1 LFQNHSRQNSN
12 QLKTRPRNEIFLALD
27 NQNYS
32 LALLLPKRSSAFV
45 VLPSGPRKTPLQ
57 DQNNMSPSDV
67 NRSTAGAT
75 LLAPDTI
82 LQSRYRVIQ
91 SLGKGGMGAVYEAI
105 DLRLGHTVA
114 LKQTLTN
121 DEGQWKQFER
131 EARLMAGL
139 NHPALPRVSDYFTE
153 GHRAFFVM
161 QYVEGRDLAEIIAQQ
176 PGPFPRAAVI
186 AWADQLL
193 DALIYLHTHERQ
205 IIHRDIKPHNLKVTG
220 GGQIILLDFG
230 LAKTQT
236 ADPAGSL
243 SCTSVFG
250 YTPRYAPLE
259 QIQDLGTS
267 PQSDIYALGAT
278 LYHLL
283 TGVKPPDALARAT
296 ALVSSRPNP
305 LTPANEINEAVGADL
320 AAILTRAMAQNPAE
334 RYATAA
340 EFRDALRQIGRAG
353 EVEVEYVIR
362 PAESEPMVEEKEE
375 ISMSRA
381 PDASSTRKLGSHAL
395 AALFVILLAA
405 FAVFCNYYPWKIP
418 APAPQT
424 MVVSNPADLS
434 SVETV
439 RVNASRRSRDQ
450 KNGTPKAQA
459 GTQLS
464 SQPRVRKSTGR
475 S

>member
-1 LFQNHSRQNSN
+1 MSTCEEN
-12 QLKTRPRNEIFLALD
+12 K
-27 NQNYS
+27 
-32 LALLLPKRSSAFV
+32 SS
-45 VLPSGPRKTPLQ
+45 T
-57 DQNNMSPSDV
+57 
-67 NRSTAGAT
+67 GAT

-91 SLGKGGMGAVYEAI
+91 HLGKGGMGAVYEAI

-121 DEGQWKQFER
+121 DEDQWKQFER
-131 EARLMAGL
+131 EARLLAWL

-161 QYVEGRDLAEIIAQQ
+161 QFVDGCDLAEIIAQQ
-176 PGPFPRAAVI
+176 PGPLPRHAVV

-205 IIHRDIKPHNLKVTG
+205 IIHRDIKPHNLKITRT
-220 GGQIILLDFG
+220 GQIVLLDFG

-236 ADPAGSL
+236 ADPSGSV
-243 SCTSVFG
+243 SYTSVFG

-296 ALVSSRPNP
+296 ALVSARPNP
-305 LTPANEINEAVGADL
+305 LKPANEINKAVGVEL
-320 AAILTRAMAQNPAE
+320 AAILTRAMAQNPDE

-340 EFRDALRQIGRAG
+340 EFREALRQIGRGGAD
-353 EVEVEYVIR
+353 VEYLVHH
-362 PAESEPMVEEKEE
+362 SEIDSTVVE
-375 ISMSRA
+375 IGDTTIVRSARV
-381 PDASSTRKLGSHAL
+381 SSTGKLGSHAV
-395 AALFVILLAA
+395 AAVLVILLAA
-405 FAVFCNYYPWKIP
+405 FGVFCSYYPWKIP
-418 APAPQT
+418 AAAPQKVFST
-424 MVVSNPADLS
+424 DIATLPPVEPARAND
-434 SVETV
+434 
-439 RVNASRRSRDQ
+439 NRRSRDQ
-450 KNGTPKAQA
+450 KSATVNGSAQA
-459 GTQLS
+459 QS
-464 SQPRVRKSTGR
+464 SSPRRVRKAAGR

>member
-1 LFQNHSRQNSN
+1 MP
-12 QLKTRPRNEIFLALD
+12 T
-27 NQNYS
+27 
-32 LALLLPKRSSAFV
+32 
-45 VLPSGPRKTPLQ
+45 
-57 DQNNMSPSDV
+57 SDV
-67 NRSTAGAT
+67 NRSGGAT

-121 DEGQWKQFER
+121 DEAQWKQFER
-131 EARLMAGL
+131 EARLMAWL

-161 QYVEGRDLAEIIAQQ
+161 QYVEGRDLAEILAQQ
-176 PGPFPRAAVI
+176 PGPLPRHAVI

-205 IIHRDIKPHNLKVTG
+205 IIHRDIKPHNLKVTH

-236 ADPAGSL
+236 ADPSGSL

-334 RYATAA
+334 RYASAA
-340 EFRDALRQIGRAG
+340 EFRDALRQIGRPR
-353 EVEVEYVIR
+353 EVEVEYVVR
-362 PAESEPMVEEKEE
+362 PSEIESRVEEMEETDMFRAAES
-375 ISMSRA
+375 
-381 PDASSTRKLGSHAL
+381 SSVRKLGSHAL
-395 AALFVILLAA
+395 AAVFVILLAA

-418 APAPQT
+418 ATAPQT
-424 MVVSNPADLS
+424 MIVSNPADLS
-434 SVETV
+434 SVEPL
-439 RVNASRRSRDQ
+439 RVTANRRSRDQ
-450 KNGTPKAQA
+450 KNGTSKAQA
-459 GTQLS
+459 GTQSS
-464 SQPRVRKSTGR
+464 SQPRARKSTGR

>member
-1 LFQNHSRQNSN
+1 MS
-12 QLKTRPRNEIFLALD
+12 TRDETKA
-27 NQNYS
+27 
-32 LALLLPKRSSAFV
+32 
-45 VLPSGPRKTPLQ
+45 
-57 DQNNMSPSDV
+57 
-67 NRSTAGAT
+67 TAGTT

-82 LQSRYRVIQ
+82 LQSRYRIIQ
-91 SLGKGGMGAVYEAI
+91 HLGEGGMGAVYEAI

-121 DEGQWKQFER
+121 DESQWKQFER
-131 EARLMAGL
+131 EARLLAWL

-161 QYVEGRDLAEIIAQQ
+161 QFVEGRDLAEIIAHQS
-176 PGPFPRAAVI
+176 GPLPRHAVV

-205 IIHRDIKPHNLKVTG
+205 IIHRDIKPHNLKITR

-236 ADPAGSL
+236 ADPSGSI

-296 ALVSSRPNP
+296 ALVSARPNP
-305 LTPANEINEAVGADL
+305 LKPANEINKAVGEEL
-320 AAILTRAMAQNPAE
+320 SAILTRAMAQNPDE
-334 RYATAA
+334 RYATAV
-340 EFRDALRQIGRAG
+340 EFREALRQIGRVGAAD
-353 EVEVEYVIR
+353 VEYVVSHSEIDSTVVGIGETAIIR
-362 PAESEPMVEEKEE
+362 SARLHSAG
-375 ISMSRA
+375 S
-381 PDASSTRKLGSHAL
+381 LGSHAV

-405 FAVFCNYYPWKIP
+405 FGVFCSYYPWKIP
-418 APAPQT
+418 PATIQQSINKNG
-424 MVVSNPADLS
+424 VSATSSRAQPAS
-434 SVETV
+434 SAKAERRPN
-439 RVNASRRSRDQ
+439 RVRSR
-450 KNGTPKAQA
+450 
-459 GTQLS
+459 S
-464 SQPRVRKSTGR
+464 
-475 S
+475 

>member
-1 LFQNHSRQNSN
+1 
-12 QLKTRPRNEIFLALD
+12 
-27 NQNYS
+27 
-32 LALLLPKRSSAFV
+32 
-45 VLPSGPRKTPLQ
+45 
-57 DQNNMSPSDV
+57 MSTCDGTK
-67 NRSTAGAT
+67 STAGTT

-91 SLGKGGMGAVYEAI
+91 HLGEGGMGAVYEAI

-131 EARLMAGL
+131 EARLLASL

-161 QYVEGRDLAEIIAQQ
+161 QFVEGRDLAEIIAHQS
-176 PGPFPRAAVI
+176 GPLPRQAVV

-205 IIHRDIKPHNLKVTG
+205 IIHRDIKPHNLKITR
-220 GGQIILLDFG
+220 GGQIVLLDFG
-230 LAKTQT
+230 LAKTQA
-236 ADPAGSL
+236 ADPSGSI
-243 SCTSVFG
+243 SSTSVFG

-296 ALVSSRPNP
+296 ALVSARPNP
-305 LTPANEINEAVGADL
+305 LRPANEIVEAVGVEL
-320 AAILTRAMAQNPAE
+320 AAILTRAMAQNPDE

-340 EFRDALRQIGRAG
+340 EFRDALRQIGRVDPAG
-353 EVEVEYVIR
+353 VDHAVR
-362 PAESEPMVEEKEE
+362 DSEIGSTVVDNGET
-375 ISMSRA
+375 IIGSARV
-381 PDASSTRKLGSHAL
+381 SSTGRLGSNAI

-405 FAVFCNYYPWKIP
+405 FGVFCSYYPWKIP
-418 APAPQT
+418 TPTIQQSIHPNGLSTAPAKALP
-424 MVVSNPADLS
+424 S
-434 SVETV
+434 SSAKVERRPN
-439 RVNASRRSRDQ
+439 RVRSR
-450 KNGTPKAQA
+450 
-459 GTQLS
+459 S
-464 SQPRVRKSTGR
+464 
-475 S
+475 